1 LLRRQSGQHQR
12 MKRDTPLGAL
22 ARGLLAGATG
32 TAAMTAAQQLSSRL
46 HPNDNSEPRS
56 GDPWGQA
63 PAPAKAAKRV
73 LERVFHLRVPAS
85 RIGLL
90 THTTHWLYGIGWGA
104 IYGLVQEIV
113 IAPPVRHG
121 LLFGSGV
128 WGASYLQLVPMGI
141 YEPPWRY
148 PVRML
153 ALDAS
158 YHLVYGTFVAN
169 TYNALDKR

>member
-1 LLRRQSGQHQR
+1 
-12 MKRDTPLGAL
+12 MKRVTPLGAL

-32 TAAMTAAQQLSSRL
+32 TAAMTAAQELSSSL
-46 HPNDNSEPRS
+46 QANDDSEPGS
-56 GDPWGQA
+56 GDPWEHA

-73 LERVFHLRVPAS
+73 LEGVFGLRVPAS
-85 RIGLL
+85 RIDLL

-104 IYGLVQEIV
+104 VYGLIQETV
-113 IAPPVRHG
+113 LAAPIRHG

-128 WGASYLQLVPMGI
+128 WAASYLQLVPMGI

-148 PVRML
+148 PARTL

-158 YHLVYGTFVAN
+158 YHLVYGTVVAN